1 MAFSFWAGLASGWV
15 GFGLAGFGFFLPSW
29 LLGLIGFGWLW
40 AGLAFYCVGFLLVG
54 FCWVGFGLRI
64 FTKLSLGWVGF
75 GLLDWLWVG
84 WLWLFANSSWHF
96 AGLALG

>member
-1 MAFSFWAGLASGWV
+1 MTFARLALHWMGFSVLGFVGWLLV
-15 GFGLAGFGFFLPSW
+15 FGLGWLRAGWLWLFFLPSW

-40 AGLAFYCVGFLLVG
+40 AGLAFC
-54 FCWVGFGLRI
+54 FCR
-64 FTKLSLGWVGF
+64 VGF